1 MTASMQHL
9 TADEIEQ
16 WAVGLLG
23 ASRAIHLAQCADCFA
38 AAERERKFFRD
49 LAQLARLAPA
59 ADFADKVM
67 AQVRIPA
74 PSGGFERRGPS
85 TPLLSPPPRAPAG
98 SAPCPPPPPS
108 PPPRPSPPTR

>member
-1 MTASMQHL
+1 MTASLQHL

-67 AQVRIPA
+67 AQGRIAA
-74 PSGGFERRGPS
+74 PSGGFERR
-85 TPLLSPPPRAPAG
+85 RAG
-98 SAPCPPPPPS
+98 WRR
-108 PPPRPSPPTR
+108 PPRPRPAPQHPDAPAPAPR

>member
-1 MTASMQHL
+1 MSASLQHL

-74 PSGGFERRGPS
+74 PSGGFERRGA
-85 TPLLSPPPRAPAG
+85 PRRFLP
-98 SAPCPPPPPS
+98 
-108 PPPRPSPPTR
+108 PPPRPPAVSPPSRPPPPAPPP

>member
-1 MTASMQHL
+1 MTASLQHL

-59 ADFADKVM
+59 ADFADKMM

-74 PSGGFERRGPS
+74 PSGGYKRRYRMVVGGRTSAAP
-85 TPLLSPPPRAPAG
+85 TLSPPLHIRPPAAP
-98 SAPCPPPPPS
+98 P
-108 PPPRPSPPTR
+108 

>member
-1 MTASMQHL
+1 MTASLQHL

-38 AAERERKFFRD
+38 AAERERKFFRE

-67 AQVRIPA
+67 AQVRIPT
-74 PSGGFERRGPS
+74 PSGGFERRCAS
-85 TPLLSPPPRAPAG
+85 RVWTPPPPRAPAR
-98 SAPCPPPPPS
+98 PTHRR
-108 PPPRPSPPTR
+108 PRPPTPT

>member
-1 MTASMQHL
+1 MTASLQHL

-59 ADFADKVM
+59 ADFADKAM
-67 AQVRIPA
+67 AQVRIPT
-74 PSGGFERRGPS
+74 PSGGFERRGPAWLWL
-85 TPLLSPPPRAPAG
+85 PLPRRPPAG
-98 SAPCPPPPPS
+98 
-108 PPPRPSPPTR
+108 PTRSPAAPRGPP